1 MEQGKMFAFIG
12 ITMAIL
18 QGGYIR
24 KIPEEKTHAS
34 ARLVKFSDSFTN
46 NSAN

>member
-18 QGGYIR
+18 QGGYVR

-34 ARLVKFSDSFTN
+34 ARLVKLFQKCL
-46 NSAN
+46 NSG